1 MNGRQ
6 QLLLVVGVG
15 VEVFVYDEVAQISKV
30 DYFQPLE
37 LVDWTDFVE
46 GLDLLA
52 PMCWH
57 QLQLLLH
64 TAENDHWYSSV
75 GKNWNG
81 LAVLPP
87 LLEADSLSRTLCFD
101 YQWGWHCFVSIGP
114 LRLH

>member
-6 QLLLVVGVG
+6 QLLLVGVG

-52 PMCWH
+52 PMC
-57 QLQLLLH
+57 
-64 TAENDHWYSSV
+64 
-75 GKNWNG
+75 
-81 LAVLPP
+81 
-87 LLEADSLSRTLCFD
+87 
-101 YQWGWHCFVSIGP
+101 
-114 LRLH
+114 